1 LNSDKIKIVLDA
13 RMINH
18 SGIGTYIKSVIIALL
33 NDYDLTLII
42 DEQRIIDQ
50 TWLNKVKIIQCTAP
64 IYSLREQIRIPLKI
78 PPCEIFLSPHYNIP
92 LLPVKAK
99 KRIVI
104 IHDVNHLVFYNQLS
118 LNQKLYAKLFLK
130 RATIISD
137 SVITVSNFSEQ
148 EIRKYIGKISKN
160 INVLYYGIDNSLM
173 REQHQPEESNKIRS
187 KYNLPDNYILYVG
200 SAKPHKN
207 FSVLLKAFNLLLKDF
222 PDQKLVVVGL
232 IKNQVNQSG
241 FLKSEVLINKEL
253 LTSLIFTGYVPDSEL
268 PLIYN
273 QAEFLVFPSYY
284 EGFGLPPL
292 EAMINS
298 CPVIA
303 SNAASI
309 PEVCGSAALYFDP
322 HNVLELYKKMKIFLL
337 DINLRNDFIQKGA
350 ENLTRFELESFK
362 SEFNRIIE
370 DTLTDK
376 DDSAITINK

>member
-18 SGIGTYIKSVIIALL
+18 SGIGTYIKCVIINLL
-33 NDYDLTLII
+33 DDYDLALII

-50 TWLNKVKIIQCTAP
+50 TWRNKVKIIHCAAP

-92 LLPVKAK
+92 LFPVKAK

-118 LNQKLYAKLFLK
+118 RNKKLYAKLFLK
-130 RATIISD
+130 KATTISD
-137 SVITVSNFSEQ
+137 SVITVSNFSEK
-148 EIRKYIGKISKN
+148 EIRKYIGRISKN
-160 INVLYYGIDNSLM
+160 INVLYYGIDDSLIG
-173 REQHQPEESNKIRS
+173 EPHQLEKSNRIKS
-187 KYNLPDNYILYVG
+187 KYNLSDNYILYVG
-200 SAKPHKN
+200 SVKPHKN
-207 FSVLLKAFNLLLKDF
+207 FNVLLKAFSLLLNDF
-222 PDQKLVVVGL
+222 PGQKLVVVGL
-232 IKNQVNQSG
+232 SKSEVKQSG
-241 FLKSEVLINKEL
+241 FLESVKLKNEEL
-253 LTSLIFTGYVPDSEL
+253 LTSLIFTDYVPDSEL
-268 PLIYN
+268 RLIYKH
-273 QAEFLVFPSYY
+273 AEFLVFPSYY

-309 PEVCGSAALYFDP
+309 PEVCGNAALYFDP
-322 HNVLELYKKMKIFLL
+322 YNELELYKKMKIFLL
-337 DINLRNDFIQKGA
+337 DLNLRNDFIQKGV
-350 ENLTRFELESFK
+350 ENLARFKMESFK

-370 DTLTDK
+370 NTLTDK
-376 DDSAITINK
+376 NDNAIPINK

>member
-1 LNSDKIKIVLDA
+1 
-13 RMINH
+13 MINH
-18 SGIGTYIKSVIIALL
+18 SGIGTYIKCVIKALL

-50 TWLNKVKIIQCTAP
+50 TWLNKVNIVQCTAP
-64 IYSLREQIRIPLKI
+64 IYSLREQIRLPLEI

-118 LNQKLYAKLFLK
+118 LIKKKYAKLFLK
-130 RATIISD
+130 RAITISD
-137 SVITVSNFSEQ
+137 TVITVSNFSEK

-160 INVLYYGIDNSLM
+160 INVLYYGIDDSLM
-173 REQHQPEESNKIRS
+173 REQHQPEDSNRIRS

-207 FSVLLKAFNLLLKDF
+207 FNVLLEAFNLLFKNF

-232 IKNQVNQSG
+232 SEIQVNQSR
-241 FLKSEVLINKEL
+241 FLESVDLKNKEM
-253 LTSLIFTGYVPDSEL
+253 LTSLIFTDYVSDSDL
-268 PLIYN
+268 PLIYKH
-273 QAEFLVFPSYY
+273 AEFLVFPSYY

-292 EAMINS
+292 EAMINN
-298 CPVIA
+298 CPVVA

-309 PEVCGSAALYFDP
+309 PEVCGNAALYFDP
-322 HNVLELYKKMKIFLL
+322 QNELELYRKMKMFLT
-337 DINLRNDFIQKGA
+337 DSNLRNDFIRKGA
-350 ENLTRFELESFK
+350 ENLARFKMESFK
-362 SEFNRIIE
+362 SELSRIIK
-370 DTLTDK
+370 DTLTDNNE
-376 DDSAITINK
+376 SAITINK

>member
-1 LNSDKIKIVLDA
+1 
-13 RMINH
+13 MINH
-18 SGIGTYIKSVIIALL
+18 SGIGTYIKCVIKALL

-50 TWLNKVKIIQCTAP
+50 TWRNKVKIIQCTAP
-64 IYSLREQIRIPLKI
+64 IYSLIEQIKIPLKI
-78 PPCEIFLSPHYNIP
+78 PPCVIFLSPHYNIP

-130 RATIISD
+130 RATTISD
-137 SVITVSNFSEQ
+137 SVITVSNFSER

-160 INVLYYGIDNSLM
+160 INVLYYGVDDSLIG
-173 REQHQPEESNKIRS
+173 EQHQPEDSNRIRS

-200 SAKPHKN
+200 SAMPHKN
-207 FSVLLKAFNLLLKDF
+207 FNVLLKAFNLLLKDF

-232 IKNQVNQSG
+232 SKSQVKQSG
-241 FLKSEVLINKEL
+241 FLESVVLKNKEL
-253 LTSLIFTGYVPDSEL
+253 LTSLIFTDYVPDSDL
-268 PLIYN
+268 PLIYKH
-273 QAEFLVFPSYY
+273 AKFLVFPSYY

-292 EAMINS
+292 EAMINY
-298 CPVIA
+298 CPVVA

-309 PEVCGSAALYFDP
+309 PEVCGNAALYFDP
-322 HNVLELYKKMKIFLL
+322 QNELELYKKMKIFLL
-337 DINLRNDFIQKGA
+337 DLNLRNDFIQKGA
-350 ENLTRFELESFK
+350 KNLARFKMESFK

-370 DTLTDK
+370 DTLTDN
-376 DDSAITINK
+376 DESAVTIIK

>member
-18 SGIGTYIKSVIIALL
+18 SGIGTYIKCVIKALL

-50 TWLNKVKIIQCTAP
+50 TWRNKVKIIQCTAP
-64 IYSLREQIRIPLKI
+64 IYSLIEQIKIPLKI
-78 PPCEIFLSPHYNIP
+78 PPCVIFLSPHYNIP

-130 RATIISD
+130 RATTISD
-137 SVITVSNFSEQ
+137 SVITVSNFSER

-160 INVLYYGIDNSLM
+160 INVLYYGVDDSLIG
-173 REQHQPEESNKIRS
+173 EQHQPEDSNRIRS

-200 SAKPHKN
+200 SAMPHKN
-207 FSVLLKAFNLLLKDF
+207 FNVLLKAFNLLLKDF

-232 IKNQVNQSG
+232 SKSQVKQSG
-241 FLKSEVLINKEL
+241 FLESVVLKNKEL
-253 LTSLIFTGYVPDSEL
+253 LTSLIFTDYVPDSDL
-268 PLIYN
+268 PLIYKH
-273 QAEFLVFPSYY
+273 AKFLVFPSYY

-292 EAMINS
+292 EAMINY
-298 CPVIA
+298 CPVVA

-309 PEVCGSAALYFDP
+309 PEVCGNAALYFDP
-322 HNVLELYKKMKIFLL
+322 QNELELYKKMKIFLL
-337 DINLRNDFIQKGA
+337 DLNLRNDFIQKGA
-350 ENLTRFELESFK
+350 KNLARFKMESFK

-370 DTLTDK
+370 DTLTDN
-376 DDSAITINK
+376 DESAVTIIK

>member
-1 LNSDKIKIVLDA
+1 MNSDKIKIVLDA

-18 SGIGTYIKSVIIALL
+18 SGIGTYIKCVIKALL

-50 TWLNKVKIIQCTAP
+50 TWLNKVKIVQCSAP
-64 IYSLREQIRIPLKI
+64 IYSLREQIRLPLEI

-104 IHDVNHLVFYNQLS
+104 IHDVNHLVFYSQLS
-118 LNQKLYAKLFLK
+118 LIQKIYAKLFLK

-137 SVITVSNFSEQ
+137 TVITISNFSEK
-148 EIRKYIGKISKN
+148 EIRKYIGKISKK
-160 INVLYYGIDNSLM
+160 INVLYYGIDDSTMGKRL
-173 REQHQPEESNKIRS
+173 QPGESNRIRL

-207 FSVLLKAFNLLLKDF
+207 FYVLLKAFYLLLKDF

-232 IKNQVNQSG
+232 SKSQVKQSG
-241 FLKSEVLINKEL
+241 FLESVVLKNKEL
-253 LTSLIFTGYVPDSEL
+253 LTSLIFTDYVPDSEL
-268 PLIYN
+268 PFIYKH
-273 QAEFLVFPSYY
+273 AAFLVFSSYY

-292 EAMINS
+292 EAMINY

-303 SNAASI
+303 SNAAAI
-309 PEVCGSAALYFDP
+309 PEVCGNAALYFDP
-322 HNVLELYKKMKIFLL
+322 HSELELYKKMKIFLL
-337 DINLRNDFIQKGA
+337 DLNLRNNFVRKGA
-350 ENLTRFELESFK
+350 ENLARFKMESFK
-362 SEFNRIIE
+362 SKFIRIVE
-370 DTLTDK
+370 DTLADE
-376 DDSAITINK
+376 DDSTITINK

>member
-1 LNSDKIKIVLDA
+1 MNSDKIKIVLDA

-18 SGIGTYIKSVIIALL
+18 SGIGTYIKCVIKALL

-50 TWLNKVKIIQCTAP
+50 TWINKVKIVQCTAP
-64 IYSLREQIRIPLKI
+64 IYSLREQIKLPLEI

-130 RATIISD
+130 RATTISD
-137 SVITVSNFSEQ
+137 TVITVSNFSEK

-160 INVLYYGIDNSLM
+160 INVLYYGIDDSLM
-173 REQHQPEESNKIRS
+173 GKQQQPEGSNRIRS

-207 FSVLLKAFNLLLKDF
+207 FNVLLKAFNLLLKDF

-232 IKNQVNQSG
+232 SKSQVKQSG
-241 FLKSEVLINKEL
+241 FPESVILKNKEL
-253 LTSLIFTGYVPDSEL
+253 LTSLIFTDYVPDSEL
-268 PLIYN
+268 PLIYK

-292 EAMINS
+292 ESMINY

-303 SNAASI
+303 SDAASI
-309 PEVCGSAALYFDP
+309 PEVCGNAALYFD
-322 HNVLELYKKMKIFLL
+322 HHDELELYKKMKIFLL
-337 DINLRNDFIQKGA
+337 DLNLRNIFIKKGA
-350 ENLTRFELESFK
+350 ENLARFKMESFK
-362 SEFNRIIE
+362 SKFNRIIE

-376 DDSAITINK
+376 DDNVITINK

>member
-18 SGIGTYIKSVIIALL
+18 SGIGTYIKCVIKALL

-50 TWLNKVKIIQCTAP
+50 TWLNKVKIVQCSAP
-64 IYSLREQIRIPLKI
+64 IYSLREQIRLPLEI

-104 IHDVNHLVFYNQLS
+104 IHDVNHLVFYSQLS
-118 LNQKLYAKLFLK
+118 LIQKIYAKLFLK

-137 SVITVSNFSEQ
+137 TVITISNFSEK
-148 EIRKYIGKISKN
+148 EIRKYIGKISKK
-160 INVLYYGIDNSLM
+160 INVLYYGIDDSTMGKRL
-173 REQHQPEESNKIRS
+173 QPGESNRIRL

-207 FSVLLKAFNLLLKDF
+207 FYVLLKAFYLLLKDF

-232 IKNQVNQSG
+232 SKSQVKQSG
-241 FLKSEVLINKEL
+241 FLESVVLKNKEL
-253 LTSLIFTGYVPDSEL
+253 LTSLIFTDYVPDSEL
-268 PLIYN
+268 PFIYKH
-273 QAEFLVFPSYY
+273 AAFLVFSSYY

-292 EAMINS
+292 EAMINY

-303 SNAASI
+303 SNAAAI
-309 PEVCGSAALYFDP
+309 PEVCGNAALYFDP
-322 HNVLELYKKMKIFLL
+322 HSELELYKKMEIFLL
-337 DINLRNDFIQKGA
+337 DLNLRNNFVRKGA
-350 ENLTRFELESFK
+350 ENLARFKMESFK
-362 SEFNRIIE
+362 SKFIRIVE
-370 DTLTDK
+370 DTLADE
-376 DDSAITINK
+376 DDSTITINK